1 MRILCKCNVT
11 STNFLL
17 PQRYSMLEPDY
28 DERPAAEAVKN
39 GPDIA
44 ARLTIF
50 GSSDYSF
57 I

>member
-1 MRILCKCNVT
+1 MRLIALIIVVT
-11 STNFLL
+11 ALAV
-17 PQRYSMLEPDY
+17 EPDY
-28 DERPAAEAVKN
+28 DEQLAAAEAEHEAVKN